1 MSFDYITCKENEN
14 ILPVEI
20 KCKKDLYQDLMY
32 LEHSFTGLV
41 EAQIANMFM
50 RESVQLIIN
59 SIALFEKGYFDC
71 SFYSLR
77 QSLELSTTMV
87 YLVDNDEKIKKE
99 KYKQW
104 KSQERFPQF
113 NQILDYYN
121 KNEYVFSDIKHKMRK
136 YFDELQSIKTKM
148 NKYIH
153 KQGFNTFYTYMLGHP
168 LRDESKKELF
178 IDKYLSCVKKSIGA
192 VAILRLSIDPFPI
205 LLNDD
210 SIYRRTPDLMTEP
223 YSENFINEYIG
234 FENIELYKMTDLYR
248 GYYDGIIEGEA
259 QNDAVSALVK
269 DNYIDVDK
277 FDEIVT
283 QKHLLKFNDLT
294 AVFLAMQSHKNTC
307 VYCCGGLIQYFTSR
321 KSNRINMSFDS
332 RFFNKCEKNIMQFN
346 LIYDEAFISW
356 LKIYDEIFFIEH
368 NEQFSVLEIQSLKAI
383 EQLYISMNKSKNSG
397 SIF

>member
-1 MSFDYITCKENEN
+1 MSFDYITHKENEN

-20 KCKKDLYQDLMY
+20 KCKEVLYDDLMY

-59 SIALFEKGYFDC
+59 SIVLFEKGYFDC
-71 SFYSLR
+71 SFYTLR

-104 KSQERFPQF
+104 KAQERFPQF

-121 KNEYVFSDIKHKMRK
+121 KNEYVFSDIKNKMRK
-136 YFDELQSIKTKM
+136 YFDELQFIKTKM

-168 LRDESKKELF
+168 LRDDSKKEAF
-178 IDKYLSCVKKSIGA
+178 VDEYIVYVKKSIGA

-210 SIYRRTPDLMTEP
+210 DIYRRTPDLMTEP

-234 FENIELYKMTDLYR
+234 YENIELYKMTDLYK
-248 GYYDGIIEGEA
+248 GYYDGIIADEA
-259 QNDAVSALVK
+259 KNDTVLALVK
-269 DNYIDVDK
+269 DGYIDINR
-277 FDEIVT
+277 FDEISA
-283 QKHLLKFNDLT
+283 QNHLLKFNDIT
-294 AVFLAMQSHKNTC
+294 AVFLAIQSQKNTQI
-307 VYCCGGLIQYFTSR
+307 YCCGGLIQYFTSR

-332 RFFNKCEKNIMQFN
+332 RFFDECEKNIMQFN
-346 LIYDEAFISW
+346 LIYDEVFISW
-356 LKIYDEIFFIEH
+356 VKIYNEVFFIEH
-368 NEQFSVLEIQSLKAI
+368 NEQFSSQEIQVLKAI
-383 EQLYISMNKSKNSG
+383 EKMYFDKMNE
-397 SIF
+397 